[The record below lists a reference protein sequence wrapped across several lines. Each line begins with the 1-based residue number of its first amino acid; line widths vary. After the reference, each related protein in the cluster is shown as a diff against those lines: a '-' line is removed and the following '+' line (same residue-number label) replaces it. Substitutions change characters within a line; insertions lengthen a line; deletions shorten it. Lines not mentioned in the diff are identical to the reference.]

1 MKEQQYN
8 VFRTLI
14 FDGQVSLTLAD
25 TTDVVREAIRLH
37 RLSKPSACV
46 LGKALSVMTFASAAL
61 NMEQGEISLS
71 LQSDGLGGNMGVS
84 GNFDLRLRGYIDNPQ
99 AQGSEQEVLG
109 KNGALTIVRDDGY
122 RRPFVGTCAL
132 PAVGGV
138 DAAFEEYYAKSEQLP
153 TFIQSCVEMDEQGN
167 CTFAGVAVMQ
177 PLPFA
182 EDDVLGVS
190 ANFPLNELLEDMQ
203 KMSLEAVA
211 TAHFTTNEQ
220 ANGYKKAEY
229 KCNCSKHY
237 LSRVLATINQD
248 ELRAIVKED
257 GAVRVHCH
265 YCNTDYAFD
274 ETDIDALCKK

>member
-1 MKEQQYN
+1 MEQQHN

-14 FDGQVSLTLAD
+14 FDGQVSLTLAN
-25 TTDVVREAIRLH
+25 TTDIVREAIRLH
-37 RLSKPSACV
+37 GLSMSSACV

-71 LQSDGLGGNMGVS
+71 LQGDGEGGNLGVS
-84 GNFDLRLRGYIDNPQ
+84 GNYDLRLRGYIDNTQ
-99 AQGSEQEVLG
+99 SSADEQQTLG
-109 KNGALTIVRDDGY
+109 GNGALTIVRDDGY

-132 PAVGGV
+132 PGVGGV

-153 TFIQSCVEMDEQGN
+153 TFIQSCVQFDEQGD
-167 CTFAGVAVMQ
+167 CVFAGVAVMQ

-182 EDDVLGVS
+182 EEDVLGVS

-203 KMSLEAVA
+203 KMPLESVA
-211 TAHFTTNEQ
+211 KAHFTTNEQ
-220 ANGYKKAEY
+220 ANGYKNAEY

-237 LSRVLATINQD
+237 LSRVLATIPEE
-248 ELRAIVKED
+248 ELRTIVHED

-274 ETDIDALCKK
+274 EQDINELFSK

>member
-1 MKEQQYN
+1 MMKEQNN

-14 FDGQVSLTLAD
+14 FDRQVSLTLAD
-25 TTDVVREAIRLH
+25 TTEIVREAIRLH
-37 RLSKPSACV
+37 KLSPSSACV

-71 LQSDGLGGNMGVS
+71 LQSDGLGGNVGVS
-84 GNFDLRLRGYIDNPQ
+84 GNYDLRLRGYIDNTQ
-99 AQGSEQEVLG
+99 ANGSEQQTLG
-109 KNGALTIVRDDGY
+109 ENGALTIVRDDGY

-132 PAVGGV
+132 PGVGGV

-153 TFIQSCVEMDEQGN
+153 TYIQSCVQLNEQGE

-182 EDDVLGVS
+182 EEDVLGVC

-203 KMSLEAVA
+203 KLPLEKVA

-229 KCNCSKHY
+229 KCNCSKDY
-237 LSRVLATINQD
+237 LSRVLATISQD
-248 ELRAIVKED
+248 ELRTIVKED

-265 YCNTDYAFD
+265 YCNTDYAFN
-274 ETDIDALCKK
+274 EEDINALFNK